1 MGPEPLKGANSYSE
15 ITYSEVLSSCYRPYQ
30 RKIEPRNMDV
40 KGVIAYVICNWQN
53 YMSTGLW
60 I

>member
-1 MGPEPLKGANSYSE
+1 MGTEPLKGANSYSE

-40 KGVIAYVICNWQN
+40 KGEIAYVTCN
-53 YMSTGLW
+53 
-60 I
+60 